1 MKKILLLLG
10 VVMLGQAKAQVTSSQ
25 IGAILVPKYA
35 GATKASTGDT
45 TRTPI
50 IFRVRINGLK
60 PNEKYK
66 YITKGSDTTD
76 L

>member
-10 VVMLGQAKAQVTSSQ
+10 VVMMGQAMAQVTSTQ
-25 IGAILVPKYA
+25 IGPILVPKYA

-50 IFRVRINGLK
+50 IFRIRLNGLK
-60 PNEKYK
+60 PNESTNTLPKVLTLP
-66 YITKGSDTTD
+66 I
-76 L
+76 